1 METTV
6 NPDKPTP
13 PLLFLFDMD
22 EVLYR
27 YDWRV
32 RMAGMTAMTGHDLD
46 ELRRRWWNDEGE
58 WLAEAGGWSDADE
71 YLRAVE
77 DALGCAVDEHEW
89 ARLRGAAMTP
99 VPGALEAVRLAAT
112 AGRVALLTNNG
123 PLAARHIPTWA
134 PELVEVFGEHLDTSS
149 RFGARK
155 PDPEVYRRALRHH
168 GVPAARTFFADDRL
182 ENVEGA
188 RSVGITA
195 FHVTETSD
203 LGGAVAEFIATHAH

>member
-1 METTV
+1 ME
-6 NPDKPTP
+6 PDTDTP

-32 RMAGMTAMTGHDLD
+32 RMAAMTALTGHDLA

-58 WLAEAGGWSDADE
+58 WAAEAGGWSDGDA

-77 DALGCAVDEHEW
+77 DALGCTIDEREW
-89 ARLRGAAMTP
+89 ARIRADAMTP
-99 VPGALEAVRLAAT
+99 IPDAIAAVRHAAT

-123 PLAARHIPTWA
+123 PLAHRHLPTWA
-134 PELVEVFGEHLDTSS
+134 PELVDVFGEHLDTSS

-155 PDPEVYRRALRHH
+155 PDPAVYRRALAHH

-195 FHVTETSD
+195 FHVTETCD
-203 LGGAVAEFIATHAH
+203 LRGAVTAFIAAHAR